1 MRGNIY
7 RNLIVGQ
14 DLANAGLFLEA
25 EERSLG
31 LLEEAWLRFVQKDV
45 ITFIKLVMPQ
55 IYC

>member
-1 MRGNIY
+1 VRGNIY